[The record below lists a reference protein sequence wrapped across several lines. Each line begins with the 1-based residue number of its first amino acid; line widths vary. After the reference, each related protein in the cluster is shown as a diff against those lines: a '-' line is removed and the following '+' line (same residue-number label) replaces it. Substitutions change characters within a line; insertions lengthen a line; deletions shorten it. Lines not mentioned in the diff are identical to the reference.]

1 MVVGVCNRS
10 SYGLVM
16 FVQLP
21 FPGKYQS
28 GATAPRCPRPLV
40 AVAGRQRPRPLSMVV
55 LFVVRVRS
63 RRQCT
68 SQRRSVYVSV
78 EKSITHNRGVRV
90 DLLKTLQLPYYYRCV
105 LYGLPRKSK
114 CTCIVFE

>member
-1 MVVGVCNRS
+1 ME
-10 SYGLVM
+10 
-16 FVQLP
+16 
-21 FPGKYQS
+21 
-28 GATAPRCPRPLV
+28 
-40 AVAGRQRPRPLSMVV
+40 V